1 LINYAALLY
10 LKLEDKGS
18 MTYVA
23 DGNRAQKPILSSII
37 SSFAALTYIGIGIT
51 SFCMSVKYL

>member
-1 LINYAALLY
+1 
-10 LKLEDKGS
+10 